1 METRDV
7 ITSRKKEIQKRIAGL
22 LAACRARGIKATHQR
37 VEIMRELASTE
48 EHPDADAL
56 YQRVR
61 ERIPTMALDT
71 VYRTLKL
78 LEENGIV
85 SRVGC
90 TRERARFDGNTA
102 RHHHFVCTK
111 CGLVRDFHDE
121 TFDSLKAPRE
131 VPEMGCVNSVYVEL
145 RGLCQECRKQNRK
158 AGDA

>member
-1 METRDV
+1 VTHKE
-7 ITSRKKEIQKRIAGL
+7 EIQKRVDGF
-22 LAACRARGIKATHQR
+22 LAACRAKGIKATHQR

-85 SRVGC
+85 SRIGC

-111 CGLVRDFHDE
+111 CGLVRDFYDE
-121 TFDSLKAPRE
+121 AFNNLKAPRE
-131 VPEMGCVNSVYVEL
+131 VPEMGCVDSVYVEL
-145 RGLCQECRKQNRK
+145 RGLCCSCRAQNREEGGK
-158 AGDA
+158 